1 MARYFLIFGH
11 LQMNIDNFYLVCLVY
26 TEKQAIRIKC
36 LQGLA
41 CSPPISVRPPCI
53 TEGIIFCLPNIQQ
66 LTTVHV
72 NKQNLDPI
80 DNEIP
85 NWAC

>member
-1 MARYFLIFGH
+1 
-11 LQMNIDNFYLVCLVY
+11 MNIDNFYLVCLVY

-53 TEGIIFCLPNIQQ
+53 TEGIIFL
-66 LTTVHV
+66 LTQHPTT
-72 NKQNLDPI
+72 NNSSCKQTKP
-80 DNEIP
+80 
-85 NWAC
+85 

>member
-1 MARYFLIFGH
+1 
-11 LQMNIDNFYLVCLVY
+11 MNIDNFYLVCLVY

-80 DNEIP
+80 YIWMLGFFIILP
-85 NWAC
+85 KCPGR